1 VEYVI
6 IGEYAVIMV
15 NSYGYFMRMGAN
27 YQEAGFAT
35 DNLDK
40 ATKLKY
46 YY

>member
-1 VEYVI
+1 
-6 IGEYAVIMV
+6 MV

-40 ATKLKY
+40 GTKSEY

>member
-1 VEYVI
+1 
-6 IGEYAVIMV
+6 MV

-35 DNLDK
+35 GNLDK

-46 YY
+46 NLLISEANAQ